1 MDLAVPFL
9 EAYVCNTTIQKQ
21 LLEALVEVLM
31 DGDGWNLKLP
41 PKFQV
46 LATFS
51 LRPAARITLFR
62 LRTPLRN
69 ELPIGGIGPVRAP

>member
-1 MDLAVPFL
+1 MSIGFL
-9 EAYVCNTTIQKQ
+9 RCR
-21 LLEALVEVLM
+21 
-31 DGDGWNLKLP
+31 

-62 LRTPLRN
+62 FRTPLRN
-69 ELPIGGIGPVRAP
+69 GLAIGGIGPVRAP